1 MKGATSVRTA
11 DVPTPRSGAPVGGL
25 SRRLKRPVWVRLGV
39 IAVAIVLW
47 EIAGH
52 TIFDPD
58 FISPPSMIVGAL
70 PRVLGDAAIVN
81 ALSATF
87 YELVVAFA
95 LSVVGGI
102 LIGVPIGLH
111 RFALRSM
118 LPLVLLA
125 YAIPQVTILPL
136 FVILFGIG
144 SESKIA
150 FGFSHGI
157 FPIVLNVI
165 AGAQTVESAHIRAAR
180 SMGASGVQVLRRVV
194 IPHMVPSLF
203 TGLRLGMSATLLG
216 VILAELYVSTGGI
229 GYYTELF
236 AQSFDPAGM
245 FALVSVLAL
254 MAILLNEVVRRVEKR
269 ASFWRHDRQS

>member
-1 MKGATSVRTA
+1 MKTATSVQTA
-11 DVPTPRSGAPVGGL
+11 DAPVERSVPGL
-25 SRRLKRPVWVRLGV
+25 TGLGARLRRPLWMRLGV
-39 IAVAIVLW
+39 IVLAVALW

-52 TIFDPD
+52 TVFEPA
-58 FISPPSMIVGAL
+58 FLSPPSVILAAL
-70 PRVLGDAAIVN
+70 PRVLSDAAIVG
-81 ALSATF
+81 ALLMTF

-102 LIGVPIGLH
+102 IIGAPIGLH
-111 RFALRSM
+111 RFALRSL
-118 LPLVLLA
+118 LPLIMLA

-165 AGAQTVESAHIRAAR
+165 VGAQTVESAHVRAAR
-180 SMGASGVQVLRRVV
+180 SMGASGLQILRRVV

-203 TGLRLGMSATLLG
+203 TGFRLGMSATLLG
-216 VILAELYVSTGGI
+216 VILAELYVSAGGI
-229 GYYTELF
+229 GHYTELF
-236 AQSFDPAGM
+236 TQSFDPAAM

-254 MAILLNEVVRRVEKR
+254 MAILLNEVVRRAEKR
-269 ASFWRHDRQS
+269 ASFWRHSRQS